1 MPTYKFI
8 MACIIIDLAKFLA
21 QNLIFSSKL
30 EQFPAYTSLFYP
42 IISLIFKACTF
53 ISTSFYANVQTF
65 PTYTFIRYS
74 KIFLPAQLFRPA
86 HLLI

>member
-1 MPTYKFI
+1 MPTYTFI
-8 MACIIIDLAKFLA
+8 MACTIIDLAKFLA

-30 EQFPAYTSLFYP
+30 AYTALFYP